1 MSSLHAVVL
10 LLAISTD
17 PFLADPGDTAPAM
30 SNGKDVV
37 PFENT
42 GNPGNAMDAKA

>member
-1 MSSLHAVVL
+1 MLFL
-10 LLAISTD
+10 PAILTD
-17 PFLADPGDTAPAM
+17 PLQADPGDTAPAM